1 MTSRQN
7 EDTIKSSFFLFN
19 SLKNRTCSD
28 KTFKLE
34 ISSIVLTFSN
44 ENEDND
50 NEDDQDTDKEGDRTD
65 NSTEPVLNSYD
76 IAFCDKVRP
85 AKKNRFQLFK
95 KILKR

>member
-34 ISSIVLTFSN
+34 ISSIVLTFAN

-50 NEDDQDTDKEGDRTD
+50 NEDDQDENDDNDNEDDR
-65 NSTEPVLNSYD
+65 D
-76 IAFCDKVRP
+76 IW
-85 AKKNRFQLFK
+85 
-95 KILKR
+95 

>member
-7 EDTIKSSFFLFN
+7 EDTIKSSFFLFD
-19 SLKNRTCSD
+19 SLRNETCSD
-28 KTFKLE
+28 ETSKLE
-34 ISSIVLTFSN
+34 MSSIVLTFSN
-44 ENEDND
+44 ENDDN
-50 NEDDQDTDKEGDRTD
+50 DKEGDRTD